1 MIRLGTVAVAL
12 FAAIALASAAPA
24 APAPHK
30 AFVSDKSKDYFG
42 YYLPADTVK
51 AGRFE
56 LRNLFI
62 GGKDDFVSF
71 ESGKADK
78 AFAAVMI
85 EFDDVTSPK
94 KTGEDGQ
101 EFYTRT
107 IRVLPTAYSVG
118 NGVVHFVGTD
128 KTLGA
133 VTFDGTFAA
142 DFFKKPTPDVPH
154 PDDHPILKGK
164 LTIGKQ
170 SYNVAFNWFGGD

>member
-1 MIRLGTVAVAL
+1 MKTSFRFALAVVIGLAAGA
-12 FAAIALASAAPA
+12 AAIAGVKP
-24 APAPHK
+24 
-30 AFVSDKSKDYFG
+30 FVSDKSKDYFG
-42 YYLPADTVK
+42 YYLPDATVK
-51 AGRFE
+51 TGRYQ

-62 GGKDDFVSF
+62 GGKDEFVSF

-78 AFAAVMI
+78 AFAAVMA

-107 IRVLPTAYSVG
+107 IRVLPTGYTVG
-118 NGVVHFVGTD
+118 NGIVHFAGTD

-133 VTFDGTFAA
+133 VVFDGKFEK

-164 LTIGKQ
+164 LTVGKQ
-170 SYNVAFNWFGGD
+170 SFTVAFNWFGGD